1 MKRILHAFSIVI
13 LLAFR
18 PIFKRIRWR
27 VLFVV
32 NSATDE
38 TIELLFPES
47 IAHMLTLA
55 PIFKSFHSPIGFI
68 FSKKGISLIV
78 ANASSNDEIWT
89 RSELV
94 KKQTKALTR
103 WKAKRIALGGV
114 LPSAIAKH
122 GVSEKLD
129 DRFCLETHGTVFML
143 SKSIELAINK
153 HPNLALDKRPIS
165 IIGSGYTGQALA
177 KHLEKKDVK
186 IHLFDVLEKVIFPKS
201 KNVKFLHSKFHE
213 ISSSGLII
221 LLSTKGDD
229 GIRSIEPHLLPNMV
243 LLSDTYPK
251 VSTSYIEILEHKGVV
266 YYECYAN
273 IKGAYTFPT
282 YGHAPT
288 NLLGGCFIQSYVE
301 SFADKPLTD
310 YGQFTES
317 AHKLGLTGVIHNPTL
332 SKEYAS

>member
-1 MKRILHAFSIVI
+1 MKRILHTFSIVI
-13 LLAFR
+13 LLMFH
-18 PIFKRIRWR
+18 PLFKLIRWR

-32 NSATDE
+32 NSATNE

-47 IAHMLTLA
+47 ISHIITIA
-55 PIFKSFHSPIGFI
+55 PIFKSFNSPIGFI
-68 FSKKGISLIV
+68 FSRKGISLIV
-78 ANASSNDEIWT
+78 ANASSNDDIWSD
-89 RSELV
+89 SELV

-103 WKAKRIALGGV
+103 WNAKRIALGGI

-122 GVSEKLD
+122 DCSEILD
-129 DRFCLETHGTVFML
+129 ERFSLETHGTVFML
-143 SKSIELAINK
+143 SKCINLAIDK

-177 KHLEKKDVK
+177 KYLEKKDIKV
-186 IHLFDVLEKVIFPKS
+186 HLFDVLEKDIFSKS

-221 LLSTKGDD
+221 LLSTKGDS

-251 VSTSYIEILEHKGVV
+251 VSTRYIDVLERKGVV
-266 YYECYAN
+266 YYECHAK
-273 IKGAYTFPT
+273 IEGAYTFPT
-282 YGHAPT
+282 YEHAPSE
-288 NLLGGCFIQSYVE
+288 LLGGCFIQSYVE

-310 YGQFTES
+310 YAQFTES
-317 AHKLGLTGVIHNPTL
+317 ADKLGVTGVIHYPAI
-332 SKEYAS
+332 SKEHAS